1 MFEEKCK
8 QKKCASMHLDS
19 ELSSTKLTR
28 NISAVI
34 FFSLTLILLACD
46 PQPIFFSV
54 VYYAKCQVEVVT
66 EAYN

>member
-8 QKKCASMHLDS
+8 QKKYASMHLDS

-34 FFSLTLILLACD
+34 FFPLTLILLACD
-46 PQPIFFSV
+46 PQPFLCCHC
-54 VYYAKCQVEVVT
+54 AQCQVEVVA
-66 EAYN
+66 EGYN